1 MWILLFKKLRIKP
14 FSQKIYKLSKTHLFF
29 SRFEGRRGE
38 KIYISHPRPDGDYH
52 GEKNTFFLYA
62 GDKIAGT
69 NSTGTGLSATLRSPD
84 FLVEEHPL
92 ECFSFWFYF
101 GVSFKSISVTEEFC
115 RAKFCLFALCTGL

>member
-1 MWILLFKKLRIKP
+1 MR
-14 FSQKIYKLSKTHLFF
+14 
-29 SRFEGRRGE
+29 EGE
-38 KIYISHPRPDGDYH
+38 EKKIYISHPRPDGDYH

-101 GVSFKSISVTEEFC
+101 GVSFKKV
-115 RAKFCLFALCTGL
+115 

>member
-1 MWILLFKKLRIKP
+1 MILCNFEEDYCDWKLDSKDHL
-14 FSQKIYKLSKTHLFF
+14 YKWRRRSTNQLSNNDLPGPE
-29 SRFEGRRGE
+29 SDYMGE
-38 KIYISHPRPDGDYH
+38 K
-52 GEKNTFFLYA
+52 ETFFLYA

-101 GVSFKSISVTEEFC
+101 GVSFKRVLLSLKNFVEQWFV
-115 RAKFCLFALCTGL
+115 F

>member
-1 MWILLFKKLRIKP
+1 MILCNFEEDYCDWKLD
-14 FSQKIYKLSKTHLFF
+14 SVDNLYKWQ
-29 SRFEGRRGE
+29 RRTVGGLE
-38 KIYISHPRPDGDYH
+38 NFPRPDGDYH

-62 GDKIAGT
+62 GDKIAGS

-101 GVSFKSISVTEEFC
+101 GVSFKSISVTKEFC